1 MIDSGLTWQEHIDR
15 VTQKISRAIGL
26 MYKIRPFINKK
37 IMIILY
43 YSLLFSHINY
53 AIEVW
58 GSADNIY
65 LNRVFIIQKRAVRM
79 ISHCDIRYND
89 YSFHSSDP
97 LFYQL
102 YIHKVQDIFVLRIAK
117 FIFNSLIG
125 ITPLNFHNWFY
136 LTVQIHNYNT
146 RSKYVDIDKSIPTRT
161 LFVPT
166 ARTSHYGLK
175 LIKVLGPKLW
185 NNIPPLLRVEN
196 LTFSIF
202 IKKLK
207 NYLLETYEH

>member
-1 MIDSGLTWQEHIDR
+1 
-15 VTQKISRAIGL
+15 
-26 MYKIRPFINKK
+26 
-37 IMIILY
+37 
-43 YSLLFSHINY
+43 
-53 AIEVW
+53 
-58 GSADNIY
+58 
-65 LNRVFIIQKRAVRM
+65 M

-89 YSFHSSDP
+89 YSFHPSDP

-102 YIHKVQDIFVLRIAK
+102 FIHKVQDIFVLRIAK
-117 FIFNSLIG
+117 FIFNSLVG
-125 ITPLNFHNWFY
+125 TTPFNFHNWFY